1 MACVLPPEL
10 DDQDLWKYLDGEA
23 GYQVV
28 AHLKGC
34 LYCRERAERLARL
47 QGRLIN
53 QLYRCTCPSP
63 LELGEY
69 HLDLLLRDQ
78 AEVVAQHLAECPH
91 CAREVVHL
99 ENYLAELAPSLEPSS
114 LERIKGQ
121 VRTLMAHLVSGGP
134 GVEKSVQPVLVPA
147 YAGLRGEEKK
157 ALIFQADDIQVA
169 IKIQDDV
176 KRPSRKA
183 ILGLVVG
190 AALGG
195 MKAHLWQDEHCIAE
209 VPVDEL
215 GGFDIPDVTPGSYEL
230 ILSSPEVEIHI
241 RDLQLEAS

>member
-34 LYCRERAERLARL
+34 PYCCERAERLAHL

-53 QLYRCTCPSP
+53 RLYRCTCPSP
-63 LELGEY
+63 FELGEY
-69 HLDLLLRDQ
+69 RLGLLPHDQ
-78 AEVVAQHLAECPH
+78 AAVVAQHLAECPH
-91 CAREVVHL
+91 CAREDVQL

-114 LERIKGQ
+114 LGWIKEQ
-121 VRTLMAHLVSGGP
+121 VRTLVAHLVSGEP
-134 GVEKSVQPVLVPA
+134 GDGQSVQPVLVPA
-147 YAGLRGEEKK
+147 FAGLRGEEKT
-157 ALIFQADDIQVA
+157 ALVFQADDIQVA
-169 IKIQDDV
+169 IEIQDDV

-183 ILGLVVG
+183 VLGLVVG
-190 AALGG
+190 VALDG
-195 MKAHLWQDEHCIAE
+195 MKACLWQAKHCIAE
-209 VPVDEL
+209 TPVDEL
-215 GGFDIPDVTPGSYEL
+215 GGFDISDVAPGSYEL

-241 RDLQLEAS
+241 QDLQLETS